1 MKEEKLNKG
10 TVNSDPFLCGGKVML
25 SQWTCCY
32 CNTNKTNDG
41 EIWMLKPICEECLE
55 VKKEEKR
62 MSVMRF
68 YFKGERFVSET
79 DFLKVVKEKE
89 NLEKV
94 NGKQLKRILEL
105 EKELEESIKISN
117 YNYESYE
124 MEIREKDKKIERLKE
139 KLSCLEFNGKR
150 KLKIK
155 DNVLQ
160 EVKKQRNNY
169 KKEIEK
175 NKYAIIENCDLRKKI
190 NEKDREI
197 ERLKN
202 LYEPEKKYE
211 EWCELSYTY
220 SVDDTT
226 KNVIQNML
234 LEDAFELIG
243 MDSDNW
249 VGFNVEKYKKEVK

>member
-1 MKEEKLNKG
+1 
-10 TVNSDPFLCGGKVML
+10 ML

-124 MEIREKDKKIERLKE
+124 MEIREKDKEIERLKD

-169 KKEIEK
+169 KKEIERLK
-175 NKYAIIENCDLRKKI
+175 ISLDNYLKEICERNKELLKQDKEL
-190 NEKDREI
+190 

-202 LYEPEKKYE
+202 LYEPKKKYE

>member
-89 NLEKV
+89 NLEKSYDILHETHV
-94 NGKQLKRILEL
+94 EYVEKKVDDRIKFENL
-105 EKELEESIKISN
+105 
-117 YNYESYE
+117 
-124 MEIREKDKKIERLKE
+124 LKE
-139 KLSCLEFNGKR
+139 KDE
-150 KLKIK
+150 
-155 DNVLQ
+155 
-160 EVKKQRNNY
+160 
-169 KKEIEK
+169 EIYNK
-175 NKYAIIENCDLRKKI
+175 NKDIDVLLNKI
-190 NEKDREI
+190 NEKDKEI

-202 LYEPEKKYE
+202 LYEPEKQYE